1 MTAKRNVILFI
12 ERSRAYGRGL
22 LRGIARY
29 TADHSPWLLHLPP
42 EFYQPS
48 SRQPAK
54 WLKKLNAD
62 GAIAHVADARIV
74 DEVKALGIPAVIG
87 GMRERIADLHA
98 LATDDVAI
106 SRIAV
111 DYFQDRGFHHFAY
124 CGFAGM
130 HWSELRCKS
139 FVRLATESGNE
150 VYVYERSSAK
160 KPLSEEAERPM
171 LIKWLRSL
179 PKPIALLACNDDR
192 SRQVLDACEMAEL
205 QVPDEVAILGVDND
219 DLVCELRHPQLSS
232 IAISTEAAG
241 YQAARVLER
250 LMAGDK
256 NAAANRIT
264 KVSPLYI
271 VARHSTD
278 VVATKDRSVA
288 AGLRFIRENVKEPI
302 QVADVA
308 NAVSL
313 SRRALQQRFKNALG
327 RPVHEEI
334 KRARVDRMARMLVS
348 TNLSIREIAQVLRY
362 PDVNISRYFQQ
373 LMGVTPSKYRKR
385 HSLQ

>member
-1 MTAKRNVILFI
+1 MSSKRDVILLI

-29 TADHSPWLLHLPP
+29 TANHGPWLLHLPP

-48 SRQPAK
+48 SKQPRK
-54 WLKKLNAD
+54 WLKSLGAD
-62 GAIAHVADARIV
+62 GAIAHVADPHLI
-74 DEVKALGIPAVIG
+74 DEVRALGIPAVIG
-87 GMRERIADLHA
+87 GMRQRVADQHA
-98 LATDDVAI
+98 LVTDDVAI

-111 DYFQDRGFHHFAY
+111 DYFQDRGFRRFAY
-124 CGFAGM
+124 CGLDDMF
-130 HWSELRCKS
+130 WSELRCKS
-139 FVRLATESGNE
+139 FVSLATESDNE
-150 VYVYERSSAK
+150 VYIYEQPQTK
-160 KPLSEEAERPM
+160 KPLSEDAERPI
-171 LIKWLRSL
+171 LAKWLQSL

-192 SRQVLDACEMAEL
+192 SRQVLDACALAEL
-205 QVPDEVAILGVDND
+205 QVPDEIAILGVDND
-219 DLVCELRHPQLSS
+219 DLICELRHPQLSS
-232 IAISTEAAG
+232 IAISTEVAG
-241 YQAARVLER
+241 YQAARVLDK
-250 LMAGDK
+250 LMAGK
-256 NAAANRIT
+256 KSAEANRTT

-278 VVATKDRSVA
+278 VVSTKDRSVA
-288 AGLRFIRENVKEPI
+288 IGLRFIREHVKEPI
-302 QVADVA
+302 QVTDVA

-313 SRRALQQRFKNALG
+313 SRRALQQRFKRALG

-348 TNLSIREIAQVLRY
+348 TNLSIKEIARLLRY

-373 LMGVTPSKYRKR
+373 LVGMTPSQYRKR

>member
-1 MTAKRNVILFI
+1 MSAKRGVILLI

-29 TADHSPWLLHLPP
+29 TANHDPWLFHLPP

-48 SRQPAK
+48 SKQPAK
-54 WLKKLNAD
+54 WLRGLGAH
-62 GAIAHVADARIV
+62 GAIAHVADPHVIDAIR
-74 DEVKALGIPAVIG
+74 ALAIPAVIG
-87 GMRERIADLHA
+87 GMRERVADLHA
-98 LATDDVAI
+98 LVTDDVAI
-106 SRIAV
+106 GRIAV
-111 DYFQDRGFHHFAY
+111 DYFQDRGFRRFAY
-124 CGFAGM
+124 CGLDDMF
-130 HWSELRCKS
+130 WSRLRCES

-150 VYVYERSSAK
+150 VHVYERPQTK
-160 KPLSEEAERPM
+160 KQLSEDSERPT
-171 LIKWLRSL
+171 LAKWLRSL

-205 QVPDEVAILGVDND
+205 QVPDEVAILGVDDD
-219 DLVCELRHPQLSS
+219 DLLCELRHPQLSS

-241 YQAARVLER
+241 YQAARMLEK
-250 LMAGDK
+250 LMAGKGNTKKDPP
-256 NAAANRIT
+256 T

-271 VARHSTD
+271 AARHSTD

-288 AGLRFIRENVKEPI
+288 IGLRFIREHVTEPI
-302 QVADVA
+302 QVTDVA

-334 KRARVDRMARMLVS
+334 KRARIDRMARMLVS
-348 TNLSIREIAQVLRY
+348 TNLSINEISRLLRH

-373 LMGVTPSKYRKR
+373 WMGMTPSQYRKR

>member
-1 MTAKRNVILFI
+1 MTAKRNVILLI

-29 TADHSPWLLHLPP
+29 TADHTPWLLHLPP

-48 SRQPAK
+48 SSQPAK

-87 GMRERIADLHA
+87 GMRQRIADLHA

-111 DYFQDRGFHHFAY
+111 NYFQDRGFHHFAY
-124 CGFAGM
+124 CGFDGM
-130 HWSELRCKS
+130 YWSELRCKS
-139 FVRLATESGNE
+139 FVRLATESNNE
-150 VYVYERSSAK
+150 VYVYERPSAR
-160 KPLSEEAERPM
+160 KPLSEEAERPR
-171 LIKWLRSL
+171 LVKWLQSL